1 MANVKN
7 VTKKAVEVSD
17 VTQNQQAEETQFSVE
32 QLKEHS
38 RAIFGVQ
45 PEVIDGAFFAH
56 TGNQITKT
64 EARNLIDNF
73 LRKVVK

>member
-7 VTKKAVEVSD
+7 TARKAVEGSAVVKS
-17 VTQNQQAEETQFSVE
+17 QQLEETQFSVE

-45 PEVIDGAFFAH
+45 SEVVDGALFDYA
-56 TGNQITKT
+56 GEQITKK
-64 EARNLIDNF
+64 EAGNLIDSF